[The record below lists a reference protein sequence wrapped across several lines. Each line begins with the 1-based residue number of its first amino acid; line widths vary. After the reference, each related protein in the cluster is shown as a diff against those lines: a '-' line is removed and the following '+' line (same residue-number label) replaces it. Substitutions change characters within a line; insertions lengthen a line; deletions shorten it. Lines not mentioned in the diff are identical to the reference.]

1 MYVLR
6 LKKLN
11 RSGKNEV
18 KRFEFKLLCN
28 WFLLKK
34 ENSDN
39 YLLLLYNDN
48 EEGSSFII
56 ETDGINYTMNE
67 IQVWDFNLDD
77 YLFEYLENGY
87 DIFII
92 DYKHILYIDL
102 YINYNLEDI
111 EYIDGLSKYI
121 EYKEKELQDEKY

>member
-1 MYVLR
+1 M
-6 LKKLN
+6 
-11 RSGKNEV
+11 
-18 KRFEFKLLCN
+18 FF
-28 WFLLKK
+28 
-34 ENSDN
+34 
-39 YLLLLYNDN
+39 
-48 EEGSSFII
+48 SFRPQQGLTIMN
-56 ETDGINYTMNE
+56 NYTMNE

-111 EYIDGLSKYI
+111 EHIDGLSKYI
-121 EYKEKELQDEKY
+121 EYKEKVAHE

>member
-1 MYVLR
+1 MNLTDLDLNDYVI
-6 LKKLN
+6 
-11 RSGKNEV
+11 GFV
-18 KRFEFKLLCN
+18 
-28 WFLLKK
+28 LKK
-34 ENSDN
+34 ENSND

-48 EEGSSFII
+48 EEGNSFIV
-56 ETDGINYTMNE
+56 ETDGVSCMINE

-92 DYKHILYIDL
+92 DYKHILYINL

-111 EYIDGLSKYI
+111 EHVDGLSKYI
-121 EYKEKELQDEKY
+121 EYKEKVVYE

>member
-48 EEGSSFII
+48 EEGSSFIMKQ
-56 ETDGINYTMNE
+56 TG
-67 IQVWDFNLDD
+67 L
-77 YLFEYLENGY
+77 
-87 DIFII
+87 II
-92 DYKHILYIDL
+92 L
-102 YINYNLEDI
+102 
-111 EYIDGLSKYI
+111 
-121 EYKEKELQDEKY
+121 

>member
-1 MYVLR
+1 MNLAD
-6 LKKLN
+6 LDLN
-11 RSGKNEV
+11 DYEIG
-18 KRFEFKLLCN
+18 FI
-28 WFLLKK
+28 LKK
-34 ENSDN
+34 ENSNN

-87 DIFII
+87 DI
-92 DYKHILYIDL
+92 LY
-102 YINYNLEDI
+102 N
-111 EYIDGLSKYI
+111 
-121 EYKEKELQDEKY
+121 

>member
-1 MYVLR
+1 MNLAD
-6 LKKLN
+6 LDLN
-11 RSGKNEV
+11 DYEV
-18 KRFEFKLLCN
+18 GFV
-28 WFLLKK
+28 LKK
-34 ENSDN
+34 ENSND

-48 EEGSSFII
+48 EEGNSFIVK
-56 ETDGINYTMNE
+56 TDGVSCMINE

-92 DYKHILYIDL
+92 DYKHILYINL

-111 EYIDGLSKYI
+111 EHVDGLSKYI
-121 EYKEKELQDEKY
+121 EYKEKVVYE

>member
-1 MYVLR
+1 MFFR
-6 LKKLN
+6 PLKGLTIMN
-11 RSGKNEV
+11 
-18 KRFEFKLLCN
+18 
-28 WFLLKK
+28 
-34 ENSDN
+34 
-39 YLLLLYNDN
+39 
-48 EEGSSFII
+48 
-56 ETDGINYTMNE
+56 NYTMNE

-111 EYIDGLSKYI
+111 EHIDGLSKYI
-121 EYKEKELQDEKY
+121 EYKEKVAHE

>member
-1 MYVLR
+1 MYVLK

-11 RSGKNEV
+11 RRCKNEA
-18 KRFEFKLLCN
+18 KRFEFKILCN
-28 WFLLKK
+28 WFCIKK
-34 ENSDN
+34 RKFK
-39 YLLLLYNDN
+39 LYNDY
-48 EEGSSFII
+48 EESSSFII
-56 ETDGINYTMNE
+56 ETDGVNYTMNE

-111 EYIDGLSKYI
+111 KYIDGLSKYI
-121 EYKEKELQDEKY
+121 EYKEKIMHE

>member
-1 MYVLR
+1 
-6 LKKLN
+6 
-11 RSGKNEV
+11 
-18 KRFEFKLLCN
+18 
-28 WFLLKK
+28 
-34 ENSDN
+34 
-39 YLLLLYNDN
+39 
-48 EEGSSFII
+48 
-56 ETDGINYTMNE
+56 MNE

-121 EYKEKELQDEKY
+121 EYKEKELQDEKYLEKQIFSMVNVCTIFILIWVASSNWMVSSSDLYMQ

>member
-1 MYVLR
+1 M
-6 LKKLN
+6 
-11 RSGKNEV
+11 
-18 KRFEFKLLCN
+18 FF
-28 WFLLKK
+28 
-34 ENSDN
+34 
-39 YLLLLYNDN
+39 
-48 EEGSSFII
+48 SFRPQQGLTIMN
-56 ETDGINYTMNE
+56 NYTMNE

-111 EYIDGLSKYI
+111 EHIDGLSKYI
-121 EYKEKELQDEKY
+121 EYKEKVTHE

>member
-1 MYVLR
+1 MR
-6 LKKLN
+6 LKDLN
-11 RSGKNEV
+11 LNYYVIGFV
-18 KRFEFKLLCN
+18 
-28 WFLLKK
+28 LKK

-39 YLLLLYNDN
+39 FILLLYNDN
-48 EEGSSFII
+48 EESSSFII

-67 IQVWDFNLDD
+67 IQVWDFNLDE

-102 YINYNLEDI
+102 YINYNLDDI

-121 EYKEKELQDEKY
+121 EYKEKELQDERY